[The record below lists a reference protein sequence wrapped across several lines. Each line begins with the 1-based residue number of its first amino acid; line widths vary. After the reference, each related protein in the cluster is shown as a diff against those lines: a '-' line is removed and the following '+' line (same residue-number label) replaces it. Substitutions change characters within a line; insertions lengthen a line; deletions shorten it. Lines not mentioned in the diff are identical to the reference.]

1 MWPFKKAEQRD
12 SIASSDPFL
21 GQFLGARWQGRADI
35 EKASGH
41 SVAFSCIQT
50 VSGALASVPL
60 KLYQHQDDGGREPAT
75 SHPLYDVLSCT
86 PNGYHTAF
94 EARERLIADI
104 LMYGNAYAKIERNGR
119 GQVTALY
126 PLIAGQVWVDWMPN
140 GKVRYQYTPL
150 RGPTQVLLQDE
161 VLHIRYRSHNGI
173 WGISPI
179 QAAASTFGLA
189 LAQEE
194 TAGNAAVNSFRPAGA
209 VVFPEKLAAA
219 GKGAGNVDDIVA
231 KFKAR
236 FTGAMNANEVMVLDG
251 GAKFET
257 FQFNSKDS
265 EFLASRQLSNSD
277 VCRIFGVP
285 PSVVGIAEHSNFGT
299 AVEESRAL
307 VTRCLAPMAAR
318 IEQAMNI
325 ALLTP
330 QSRQTLFIE
339 HDLSGLLRGDMAAR
353 YSAYAVGRNNG
364 WLSVNEIRNLE
375 NMSSIGKD
383 GDTYAQPLN
392 VGTLGAANDNN
403 QNKID
408 TSPAAPSDNEGAAA
422 A

>member
-1 MWPFKKAEQRD
+1 MWPFNRKTEQRD
-12 SIASSDPFL
+12 SVGSSDPFL

-41 SVAFSCIQT
+41 AVAFACIQT
-50 VSGALASVPL
+50 ISGALASVPL
-60 KLYQHQDDGGREPAT
+60 KLYQHQPDGGREAAT
-75 SHPLYDVLSCT
+75 SHPLYDVLAVT
-86 PNGYHTAF
+86 PNDYHTAF
-94 EARERLIADI
+94 EMRERLIADI
-104 LMYGNAYAKIERNGR
+104 LMYGNAYARIERNGR
-119 GQVTALY
+119 GQVTALH

-150 RGPTQVLLQDE
+150 RGPTQVLLQAE

-179 QAAASTFGLA
+179 QAAAATFGLA
-189 LAQEE
+189 LAQED
-194 TAGNAAVNSFRPAGA
+194 TAGQAATNSFRPAGA

-219 GKGAGNVDDIVA
+219 GKGAANVDDIVA

-285 PSVVGIAEHSNFGT
+285 PSVVGIAEHGNYGT
-299 AVEESRAL
+299 SVEESRAL

-318 IEQAMNI
+318 VEQSMNL

-330 QSRQTLFIE
+330 QSRQSLFIE

-383 GDTYAQPLN
+383 GDTYSSPLN
-392 VGTLGAANDNN
+392 QTTLAAANDNKN
-403 QNKID
+403 TID
-408 TSPAAPSDNEGAAA
+408 DTPAAPSDNKVAA
-422 A
+422 